1 MAATYYPVGVR
12 PVVSAVVGAGDQVA
26 RIGHM
31 VAFFFQ
37 TLAGVPLVLRRY
49 PREFFRLLSDVTWGN
64 GSIVVGGG
72 TAGVVL
78 INGAAGGAV
87 VAIEGYNALN
97 LLGLGPATGLITA
110 LASVREIAPMMASL
124 GFAIQAGC
132 RFTAQL
138 GAMRISEEI
147 DALESVAIRPIPYLV
162 TTRVLASALAVVP
175 LFVVCLCLNF
185 LVCQFVIYLASGQGS
200 GTYLHYFGLMLSP
213 RDMVFAI
220 IKVAVFV
227 TIMSTLQCYY
237 GFYASGGPRGVGIAA
252 GRAMRASIT
261 VMVSVNMLLTM
272 AFWGVD
278 AGGRLGG

>member
-1 MAATYYPVGVR
+1 MAAIYLPPGLR
-12 PVVSAVVGAGDQVA
+12 PLAVAARSTRFHAA

-31 VAFFFQ
+31 VAFFFRM
-37 TLAGVPLVLRRY
+37 LAGIPMVAKRY
-49 PREFFRLLSDVTWGN
+49 RREFLRLSSDVTWGN

-78 INGAAGGAV
+78 VVGIAAGAV

-110 LASVREIAPMMASL
+110 LATVRELAPMMAAL
-124 GFAIQAGC
+124 AFAIQAGC

-147 DALESVAIRPIPYLV
+147 DALEAVAIRPIPYLV
-162 TTRVLASALAVVP
+162 TTRVLASAVAVVP
-175 LFVVCLCLNF
+175 LFVVCLVLNF
-185 LVCQFVIYLASGQGS
+185 LVCQAVVFLASGQGS
-200 GTYLHYFGLMLSP
+200 GTYLHYFLLMLSGT
-213 RDMVFAI
+213 DMVYAV
-220 IKVAVFV
+220 IKVCVFV
-227 TIMSTLQCYY
+227 AVMSTLQCYY
-237 GFYASGGPRGVGIAA
+237 GYYASGGPRGVGVAA

-261 VMVSVNMLLTM
+261 VMVVVNMMLTM
-272 AFWGVD
+272 AFWGID